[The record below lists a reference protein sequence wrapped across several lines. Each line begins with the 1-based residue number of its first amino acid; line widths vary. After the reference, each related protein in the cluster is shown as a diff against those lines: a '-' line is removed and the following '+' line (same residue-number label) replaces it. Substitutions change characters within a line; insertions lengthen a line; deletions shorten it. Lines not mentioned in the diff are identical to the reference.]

1 MKIIL
6 TALVLGAGLTGPAVA
21 GDTPEGGAWIDCTV
35 SSVAAFRDRVVIH
48 CAAPPAGK
56 GLEGAADAPPRDF
69 AIESM
74 GPLTDPV
81 LRLAVSARSGGR
93 PLAILYVKDPAANPP
108 GCPAE
113 RCRRIAGIEL
123 K

>member
-6 TALVLGAGLTGPAVA
+6 TALVLSAGLTGAAVA
-21 GDTPEGGAWIDCTV
+21 SDAPEGGAWTDCTV
-35 SSVAAFRDRVVIH
+35 SSVAAFRDHVTIH
-48 CAAPPAGK
+48 CAAAPAGK
-56 GLEGAADAPPRDF
+56 SLDGGGEGGPRDF

-81 LRLAVSARSGGR
+81 LRLAVGAKSGGR